1 MPPPRPSPLLSR
13 AVELLVDVS
22 DPARRARILLGAV
35 QAAFGAHAAAL
46 CRPRA
51 DGSWARIALLGE
63 AADLPSLEQVAVVAA
78 GALGRY
84 LPPRR
89 AVFVAGED
97 LALAL
102 CGVEQDESS
111 EDGLGALFA
120 VYAALAA
127 ADPGAMGLEE
137 VEGPVPPPAARWPDP
152 DPELGGANGRDGL
165 T

>member
-1 MPPPRPSPLLSR
+1 MPPPRPSPALCR
-13 AVELLVDVS
+13 AVQLLVEVS

-51 DGSWARIALLGE
+51 DGTWARIALLGE
-63 AADLPSLEQVAVVAA
+63 AVDLPSLDQVAAVAS

-89 AVFVAGED
+89 AVFVAEED
-97 LALAL
+97 LAMAL
-102 CGVEQDESS
+102 GGVEQDEAF
-111 EDGLGALFA
+111 EDGLAALLA

-127 ADPGAMGLEE
+127 ADPGARGLEE
-137 VEGPVPPPAARWPDP
+137 VEGPVPPPAARWPAPDP
-152 DPELGGANGRDGL
+152 DPELGEANGPDG
-165 T
+165 